1 VKPIQSITLLGALAT
16 LAYACSSDSSPV
28 SPAAAYRVAADA
40 TAADQPVYG
49 PWGAP
54 VNLGP
59 VVNSAYNDQHPSI
72 SKDGLSLYFVSNR
85 PGGFGGNDIWVTQR
99 ATLDDAW
106 GTPQNLGP
114 SINTS
119 SNDFAPDLTIDGHHL
134 YMNSD
139 RPGGCGGSDL
149 YVAWRRDKHDDF
161 GWNPPVN
168 LGCTVNTIYDESGP
182 TFFEDETT
190 GIQTLYFTSFN
201 RPDGLGDFDIYVST
215 RSNDDAPWG
224 PGVDVVELNGPY
236 RDTRTAIRRDGLEI
250 FLASDS
256 RGRIGGIGSQDLWVS
271 TRATTADPWSTPVNL
286 GPTVNSTSFDG
297 APALSFDGTTLYFF
311 SARPGG
317 FGAND
322 LYVTTRARLGGPDVA
337 EDARVEQ
344 PRKGKLH
351 E

>member
-1 VKPIQSITLLGALAT
+1 MKTIQRITQLLALTALAQ
-16 LAYACSSDSSPV
+16 ACSSDKAPLG
-28 SPAAAYRVAADA
+28 PAGANRMAADA
-40 TAADQPVYG
+40 EAPPQYSD
-49 PWGAP
+49 WSAP
-54 VNLGP
+54 VNLGS

-99 ATLDDAW
+99 ATLADPW
-106 GTPQNLGP
+106 GPPQNLGP

-119 SNDFAPDLTIDGHHL
+119 SNDFAPNLTIDGHHL

-149 YVAWRRDKHDDF
+149 YVAWRRDKDDDF
-161 GWNPPVN
+161 GWDPPVN

-182 TFFEDETT
+182 TFFEDEAT

-215 RSNDDAPWG
+215 RSSDDEPWG
-224 PGVDVVELNGPY
+224 PGVDVTELNGPY

-250 FLASDS
+250 FEASDS
-256 RGRIGGIGSQDLWVS
+256 RGRPGGIGSQDLWVA

-286 GPTVNSTSFDG
+286 GPTVNSIYFDG

-322 LYVTTRARLGGPDVA
+322 LYVTTRTRLNGPDVA
-337 EDARVEQ
+337 EGAGVEASH
-344 PRKGKLH
+344 KGKPH
-351 E
+351 DRE